1 MPDTLPWTGDP
12 DADALLARDP
22 LALLIG
28 MLLDQQVAMEKAF
41 RGPYDLT
48 QRLDGPLD
56 AAAIAAMDPEELTEL
71 FRERPALHRYPG
83 SMAKRTQALCA
94 YVAER
99 FGGDVTRIWTEASD
113 ANDLQKRLLDL
124 PGYGKAKARIFVGV
138 LGKRL
143 GVTLDGWEDVAA
155 DWPSIA
161 DVATHDDII
170 KVRDAKRAM
179 KEAGTY
185 PKG

>member
-12 DADALLARDP
+12 DADALLATDP
-22 LALLIG
+22 LALLVG
-28 MLLDQQVAMEKAF
+28 MLLDQQIAMEKAF

-48 QRLDGPLD
+48 VRLGRPLD
-56 AAAIAAMDPEELTEL
+56 AAEIAAMDPDELTEV

-94 YVAER
+94 YVAEQYD
-99 FGGDVTRIWTEASD
+99 GDVTRLWTEATD
-113 ANDLQKRLLDL
+113 ADDLLRRLLDL
-124 PGYGKAKARIFVGV
+124 PGFGEAKARIFVGV

-143 GVTLDGWEDVAA
+143 EVAPDGWEELAA

-161 DVATHDDII
+161 DVATHDDIQ
-170 KVRDAKRAM
+170 KVRNAKRAM

-185 PKG
+185 PK